1 MGTTYSI
8 PDQLQP
14 TLTPEDAARRDFYAL
29 LARLFYAGPDR
40 ALLDAVAAIAPGSS
54 DAADGDVAKA
64 LTALAEEADGA
75 DADEEHQRFDDLFI
89 GAGKA
94 PVTLYISHYLVESG
108 REKILVRLRDDL
120 AALGLARKDVAREP
134 EDHIAGLCDL
144 MRHLVDQGSSEASL
158 AHQREIFERYLSRSF
173 TPLCDAILTN
183 ADRGPFFEAVARLA
197 MAFLVVEAEGFS
209 MLA

>member
-1 MGTTYSI
+1 MTDPI
-8 PDQLQP
+8 PFQARP
-14 TLTPEDAARRDFYAL
+14 ALTPEDAARRDFYAL
-29 LARLFYAGPDR
+29 LARLFYAGPDQ
-40 ALLDAVAAIAPGSS
+40 AFLDAVAAVAPASS
-54 DAADGDVAKA
+54 DVADGDVAKA
-64 LTALAEEADGA
+64 LTALAVAADVA

-94 PVTLYISHYLVESG
+94 PVTLYVSHYLVESG

-120 AALGLARKDVAREP
+120 AGFGLARKDVAREP
-134 EDHIAGLCDL
+134 EDHIAGLCEL
-144 MRHLVDQGSSEASL
+144 MRHLVDQGSGETSL
-158 AHQREIFERYLSRSF
+158 ARQREIFERYLARSF
-173 TPLCDAILTN
+173 IPLCDAILAS

>member
-1 MGTTYSI
+1 MTDPI
-8 PDQLQP
+8 PVQAQP
-14 TLTPEDAARRDFYAL
+14 ALTPEDAARRDFYAL

-40 ALLDAVAAIAPGSS
+40 AFLDAVAAIAPASS
-54 DAADGDVAKA
+54 DVADGDVAKA
-64 LTALAEEADGA
+64 LTALAVAADVA

-94 PVTLYISHYLVESG
+94 PVTLYVSHYLVESG
-108 REKILVRLRDDL
+108 REKILVHLRDDL
-120 AALGLARKDVAREP
+120 AGFGLARKDVAREP
-134 EDHIAGLCDL
+134 EDHIAGMCEL
-144 MRHLVDQGSSEASL
+144 MRHLVDQGSGEASL
-158 AHQREIFERYLSRSF
+158 ARQREIFERYLARSF
-173 TPLCDAILTN
+173 TPLCDAILAS

>member
-1 MGTTYSI
+1 MTDPI
-8 PDQLQP
+8 PFQARP
-14 TLTPEDAARRDFYAL
+14 ALTPEDAARRDFYAL
-29 LARLFYAGPDR
+29 LARLFYAGPDQ
-40 ALLDAVAAIAPGSS
+40 AFLDAVAAVVPASS
-54 DAADGDVAKA
+54 DVADGDVAKA
-64 LTALAEEADGA
+64 LTALAVAADVA

-94 PVTLYISHYLVESG
+94 PVTLYVSHYLVESG

-120 AALGLARKDVAREP
+120 AGFGLARKDVAREP
-134 EDHIAGLCDL
+134 EDHIAGLCEL
-144 MRHLVDQGSSEASL
+144 MRHLVDQGSGETSL
-158 AHQREIFERYLSRSF
+158 ARQREIFERYLARSF
-173 TPLCDAILTN
+173 IPLCDAILAS